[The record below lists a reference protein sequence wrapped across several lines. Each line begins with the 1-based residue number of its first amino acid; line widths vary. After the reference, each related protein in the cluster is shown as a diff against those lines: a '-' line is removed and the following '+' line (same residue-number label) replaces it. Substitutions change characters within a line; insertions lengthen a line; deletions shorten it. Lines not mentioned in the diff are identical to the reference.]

1 MGGHAM
7 DACSPAQF
15 LFKVAAFMSI
25 LHNSHVLITGGTGSF
40 GKKIAEILL
49 TEYSPERLVIFS
61 RDEQKHVDM
70 ARNHFPPDKFPQVR
84 YFVGDVRDERRL
96 RSSLRGIDFVIHAAA
111 MKHVDIAEY
120 NPQECIRTNIGGAEN
135 VIHAAI
141 DAGVERVVAL
151 STDKAASPI
160 NLYGATKLCS
170 DKLFVAAN
178 ALAGGTSTKL
188 AVVRYGN
195 VFGSN
200 GSVVPFFQKERDKG
214 VLPITDAEMTRFI
227 ITLEHG
233 ARFVLDGIERMS
245 GGEIFVPKL
254 PSTTIMDIAKAVA
267 PECAT
272 KIVGIRPGEKLH
284 ECMIPADE
292 ARQTFEHDKYYTI
305 MPVAQ
310 ANQVAESLPVGVKR
324 CEENFCYASDTN
336 TQWLTVEEIRHM
348 IEHHS
353 QKSSLSNLRIA
364 G

>member
-1 MGGHAM
+1 
-7 DACSPAQF
+7 
-15 LFKVAAFMSI
+15 MST
-25 LHNSHVLITGGTGSF
+25 LHNRHVLITGGTGSF
-40 GKKIAEILL
+40 GHKFVEILL
-49 TEYSPERLVIFS
+49 REYSPKRLVIFS

-70 ARNHFPPDKFPQVR
+70 ARNHFPPSKFPQLR
-84 YFVGDVRDERRL
+84 YFVGDVRDQQRL
-96 RSSLRGIDFVIHAAA
+96 KSGMRGIDFVIHAAA
-111 MKHVDIAEY
+111 MKHVDVAEY

-178 ALAGGTSTKL
+178 ALAGGTSTRL

-195 VFGSN
+195 VFGSK
-200 GSVVPFFQKERDKG
+200 GSVVPFFLNERSKG
-214 VLPITDAEMTRFI
+214 VLPITDAQMTRFI

-233 ARFVLDGIERMS
+233 ARFVLSAIDRME

-254 PSTTIMDIAKAVA
+254 PSTTITDVAKAVA
-267 PECAT
+267 PECERR
-272 KIVGIRPGEKLH
+272 IVGIRPGEKLH

-292 ARQTFEHDKYYTI
+292 ARQTLEHSDHYVI
-305 MPVAQ
+305 HPSSQ
-310 ANQVAESLPVGVKR
+310 LSEIESQTLPLGVKR
-324 CEENFCYASDTN
+324 CADDFCYASNTN
-336 TQWLTVEEIRHM
+336 TEWLSIAKLREM
-348 IEHHS
+348 IETHC
-353 QKSSLSNLRIA
+353 QEAAPDANRLRIA